1 MCRLLLEHRTL
12 VRRLERPAISI
23 RTNGPARVLSR
34 SGRPGVG
41 RHLDATSEAAAAAP
55 NPPLS
60 SYAGLVPNHAAP
72 NRAVLVPYDSSWG
85 PRGIALAQQLQDTLA
100 PMALRVEHIGSTA
113 IPGMAA
119 KPVFDLQVSVEDL
132 DQAAHAFERPLAGHG
147 FLRLPYEQDHVPAGY
162 NDDPARWAKRLW
174 ARRQYTEEDINLHVR
189 LYGAPNERL
198 ALLFR
203 DWFRAHP
210 EAIPSY
216 ARFKQVLAQSV
227 VDIDTYAE
235 VKDPVVDLVIAVA
248 ESWARG
254 TGWTP

>member
-1 MCRLLLEHRTL
+1 L
-12 VRRLERPAISI
+12 V
-23 RTNGPARVLSR
+23 N
-34 SGRPGVG
+34 
-41 RHLDATSEAAAAAP
+41 
-55 NPPLS
+55 
-60 SYAGLVPNHAAP
+60 NHAVP

-85 PRGIALAQQLQDTLA
+85 SRGIALARQLQDILA

-113 IPGMAA
+113 ISGMAA

-132 DQAAHAFERPLAGHG
+132 DRAAHAFERPLASHG

-174 ARRQYTEEDINLHVR
+174 ARRQHTEEDINLHVR
-189 LYGAPNERL
+189 LCGAPNERL

-203 DWFRAHP
+203 DWFCAHP
-210 EAIPSY
+210 EAVPSY

-254 TGWTP
+254 TDWTP